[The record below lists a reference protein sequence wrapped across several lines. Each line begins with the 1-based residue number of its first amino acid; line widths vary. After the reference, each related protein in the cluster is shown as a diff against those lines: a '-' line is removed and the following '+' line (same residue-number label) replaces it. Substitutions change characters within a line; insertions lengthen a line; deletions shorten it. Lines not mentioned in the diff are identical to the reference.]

1 MNKFLLPLLTLMAM
15 PVVLT
20 ACSDDDDKTP
30 TVNITT
36 GQIPSKNVFVTID
49 GKYIGSA
56 DGVTEITGN
65 IDPASTE
72 QHLQLKCPSM
82 FILTGGTDV
91 PWVKLVPTFNVTVT
105 TLNGQTTLNG
115 SYADSGYEI
124 DVTGEVTVNYAGE
137 NDWKLYFEQK
147 QSIFN
152 ENIFRGKTFE
162 FDFTKDYI
170 FALDPEKTNAWIDE
184 RGEEYYGKEIINGF
198 FDKLSPAFV
207 SNSGIA
213 AARLIFSDE
222 TYELWFKDEKTGE
235 YVKDESEHR
244 YLATGTKV
252 CLIDE
257 PAFKKKQAE
266 FFNLKPMGLNYTNT
280 PMNFAQ
286 QTLAYEPGSAKE
298 WCLTTL
304 IGYTTTGRGKLVM
317 VLQGSEN
324 NFFSNWEKLTDTET
338 AADVEFS
345 QLQKLEKEETL
356 KFYPGVRF
364 EQVN

>member
-1 MNKFLLPLLTLMAM
+1 MKKFLLPLVALMAM
-15 PVVLT
+15 SIVFT
-20 ACSDDDDKTP
+20 ACNDDDDKTS

-49 GKYIGSA
+49 GKYTGPA
-56 DGVTEITGN
+56 NGVTEITGN
-65 IDPASTE
+65 VDPSANE

-82 FILTGGTDV
+82 FILIGGTDA
-91 PWVKLVPTFNVTVT
+91 PWVKSVPTFNITVST
-105 TLNGQTTLNG
+105 INGQTTLHG
-115 SYADSGYEI
+115 SYADYGYEI

-147 QSIFN
+147 QSIFK

-162 FDFTKDYI
+162 FDFSEDYI
-170 FALDPEKTNAWIDE
+170 FALDPEKTNAWIDVW
-184 RGEEYYGKEIINGF
+184 GEEYYGKEIISGF

-207 SNSGIA
+207 SNSGITA
-213 AARLIFSDE
+213 TRLIFSDT
-222 TYELWFKDEKTGE
+222 TYELWFKEEESGK

-244 YLATGTKV
+244 YLATGTTV
-252 CLIDE
+252 CFIDE
-257 PAFKKKQAE
+257 PGFKKKQAG
-266 FFNLKPMGLNYTNT
+266 FFNLKPIGLNYTNT
-280 PMNFAQ
+280 AMNFAQ

-298 WCLTTL
+298 WCMTTL

-317 VLQGSEN
+317 VLQDSEN
-324 NFFSNWEKLTDTET
+324 NFFSNWENVTDTET